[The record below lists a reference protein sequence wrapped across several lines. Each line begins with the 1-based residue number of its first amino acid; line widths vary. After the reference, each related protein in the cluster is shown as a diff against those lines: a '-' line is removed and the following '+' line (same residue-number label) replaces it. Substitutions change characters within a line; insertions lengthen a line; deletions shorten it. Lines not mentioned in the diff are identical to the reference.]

1 MLFLKADL
9 SKPASPQ
16 CQKHLTELGL
26 DPKGDLGH
34 AYKERQ
40 PLGGRE
46 SHGVRRLAGP
56 SAPRPRPT
64 RGRSVT
70 CSPSLPAGTDLSFV
84 GRVELGVPE

>member
-16 CQKHLTELGL
+16 CQKHITEPGL

-34 AYKERQ
+34 AYRERQ

-46 SHGVRRLAGP
+46 SHGVRLLAGP
-56 SAPRPRPT
+56 SAPKTQAHPRPL
-64 RGRSVT
+64 RHLLPQPT
-70 CSPSLPAGTDLSFV
+70 C
-84 GRVELGVPE
+84 RH